1 MNIDNGLTRGV
12 FCYELKNRFRCSV
25 KVTDEYH
32 ICYVASSSRLSN
44 FIELTNKEVLLLP
57 AGKAASSTDYTLF
70 AVRYKNAYILLDLSL
85 VNAVLEEQ
93 ITRRCFSFLGERK
106 QLRRE
111 KLIEGYKADLYIED
125 TGTVIEIK
133 TVLSTAKEAEFPTV
147 YSERTIRQ
155 LKKIKSL
162 LEKGLSCCLLFIS
175 LSPTV
180 CSINLNYDPEFLE
193 LFKLCVDKGLIYKAL
208 RLKTTER
215 SITVDR
221 SVEVVL

>member
-1 MNIDNGLTRGV
+1 M
-12 FCYELKNRFRCSV
+12 
-25 KVTDEYH
+25 
-32 ICYVASSSRLSN
+32 
-44 FIELTNKEVLLLP
+44 
-57 AGKAASSTDYTLF
+57 
-70 AVRYKNAYILLDLSL
+70 

-93 ITRRCFSFLGERK
+93 ITRRCFAFLGER
-106 QLRRE
+106 QQIRRE

-133 TVLSTAKEAEFPTV
+133 TVLSTAKEAEFPTI
-147 YSERTIRQ
+147 YSERTISQ

-162 LEKGLSCCLLFIS
+162 LEKGHSCCLLFIS

-180 CSINLNYDPEFLE
+180 CSINLNYDPKFLE

-215 SITVDR
+215 NIMVDR
-221 SVEVVL
+221 SIEVVL